1 VLFLD
6 ESAYYTI
13 TAQDRGSWVDIPFLA
28 PISLFNGYAYEFGI
42 VGFQHPVDSSFVGVS
57 GSMMYAGEHSSFDEL
72 GLSTQSQG
80 APTWYYSTATP
91 MVRMNFDPELIVI
104 NAIDDVNSSQFNVYP
119 NPTNGV
125 FTIEL
130 KDNVKKYDV
139 AVNNVLGQ
147 TVYISTVTDMNTTID
162 LSSFEVNFSQNSRL
176 SIKWDIM
183 VDECIDNQLENDS
196 KKSSSIEISFEDAKA
211 FIIKRF
217 ENIGHI
223 YLNGKTTYIN
233 DGNLKVYYFISKSTQ
248 YTGYYCLSSL
258 SSRKLEVLGNIDC
271 GKDEIMS
278 KFNNK

>member
-1 VLFLD
+1 MKKILLILL
-6 ESAYYTI
+6 YLTI
-13 TAQDRGSWVDIPFLA
+13 VSSCGS
-28 PISLFNGYAYEFGI
+28 E
-42 VGFQHPVDSSFVGVS
+42 
-57 GSMMYAGEHSSFDEL
+57 E
-72 GLSTQSQG
+72 
-80 APTWYYSTATP
+80 
-91 MVRMNFDPELIVI
+91 
-104 NAIDDVNSSQFNVYP
+104 NAD
-119 NPTNGV
+119 
-125 FTIEL
+125 
-130 KDNVKKYDV
+130 K
-139 AVNNVLGQ
+139 
-147 TVYISTVTDMNTTID
+147 NTEID
-162 LSSFEVNFSQNSRL
+162 LCRCLAEPGNSDWAKENREHCDKVISSKMGVPDWKSVNFSQNSRL
-176 SIKWDIM
+176 SIKWDII